1 MNLYLCKYVSPLGDI
16 TMASDG
22 EALTGLWFDGQKY
35 FPQLS
40 SEYIFDYNIPVFIQA
55 RKWLDAYFRGINPGE
70 IPPVHLKGS
79 SFRILVWDILQAV
92 PYGKS
97 ITYSDIARQIA
108 IKMRISKMSAQ
119 AVGGAVSHNPISII
133 VPCHRVIG
141 AKGDLTGYAGG
152 LQRKIKLLRIEHT
165 DFLM

>member
-55 RKWLDAYFRGINPGE
+55 RKWLDAYFNWNRYHG
-70 IPPVHLKGS
+70 
-79 SFRILVWDILQAV
+79 
-92 PYGKS
+92 
-97 ITYSDIARQIA
+97 
-108 IKMRISKMSAQ
+108 
-119 AVGGAVSHNPISII
+119 
-133 VPCHRVIG
+133 
-141 AKGDLTGYAGG
+141 
-152 LQRKIKLLRIEHT
+152 
-165 DFLM
+165 

>member
-35 FPQLS
+35 FPQLN
-40 SEYIFDYNIPVFIQA
+40 SEYISDYNIPVFIQA
-55 RKWLDAYFRGINPGE
+55 RKWLDAYFSGVNPGE
-70 IPPVHLKGS
+70 IPPVNIKGS
-79 SFRILVWDILQAV
+79 SFRVSVWNILKKI

-97 ITYSDIARQIA
+97 ITYSEIANKIA
-108 IKMRISKMSAQ
+108 ISMQIPKMSAQ

-133 VPCHRVIG
+133 IPCHRVIG
-141 AKGDLTGYAGG
+141 SKGDLTGYAGG
-152 LQRKIKLLRIEHT
+152 LQRKIELLRIEHS